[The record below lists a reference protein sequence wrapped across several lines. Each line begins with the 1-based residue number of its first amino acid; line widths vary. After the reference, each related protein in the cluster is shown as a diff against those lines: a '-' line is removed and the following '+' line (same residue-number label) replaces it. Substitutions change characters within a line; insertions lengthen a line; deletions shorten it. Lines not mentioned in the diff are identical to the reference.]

1 MTGAFSEI
9 QGQKNTFGAM
19 NLRAGFL
26 KQAARGKINIMKRE
40 IITLSGST
48 RFRDQFREVARK
60 LSLDGKIVLAPAI
73 YGKAEGIEH
82 SPATAKLLYELH
94 LDKINISD
102 GIFVVDVGG
111 YIGDSTRK
119 EIAYAKSK
127 GKSVRYYSKDFKD
140 TGAD

>member
-1 MTGAFSEI
+1 
-9 QGQKNTFGAM
+9 
-19 NLRAGFL
+19 
-26 KQAARGKINIMKRE
+26 MKRE

-48 RFRDQFREVARK
+48 KFKKEFIAAAGR
-60 LSLDGKIVLAPAI
+60 LSLEGKIVLAPAI

-102 GIFVVDVGG
+102 GIFVIDVDG

-127 GKSVRYYSKDFKD
+127 GKFVKYLSKES
-140 TGAD
+140 